1 MEQQMKTKKNYI
13 QPDLRTLALVAEPFL
28 AASDE
33 PKRGYAVD
41 NEEADDS
48 KIINVEKQT
57 DYFSLELD

>member
-1 MEQQMKTKKNYI
+1 MKTKKNYI
-13 QPDLRTLALVAEPFL
+13 QPDLRTLALVAEPLL

-33 PKRGYAVD
+33 SKRGYAVD

-57 DYFSLELD
+57 DFFSLELD